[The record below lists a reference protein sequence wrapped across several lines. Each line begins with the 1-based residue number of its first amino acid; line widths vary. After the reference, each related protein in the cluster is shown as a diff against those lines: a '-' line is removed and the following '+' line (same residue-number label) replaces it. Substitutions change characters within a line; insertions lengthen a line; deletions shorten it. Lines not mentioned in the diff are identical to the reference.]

1 MSKKFSAARKRA
13 FLDYLAQT
21 GNQTLSA
28 ERAKVSRSWVCL
40 HRKTDPE
47 FDAACRE
54 AIEVAK
60 MMLRDDVQHLPP
72 PPRGHSI
79 DPGGS
84 MEPLSPLRPAHAAHE
99 SPSPPGRGRGVGGS
113 GPSDP
118 KWRYHEG
125 VELVVGGTNGR
136 RTQVRRANVGS
147 WTPKVEERFL
157 AVLAGTSNVRLACRE
172 VGMSPPAAY
181 NHRNKF
187 PGFARAW
194 DQAVEIG
201 MSELESQV
209 HENLNHFFD
218 RDMPEPEVPMRDVSI
233 ADAIRVVR
241 MYEKRAL
248 RRAEDERR
256 GKR

>member
-1 MSKKFSAARKRA
+1 MSKKFSAQRKRA

-47 FDAACRE
+47 FDAECRE
-54 AIEVAK
+54 ALRQAQDRLKREART
-60 MMLRDDVQHLPP
+60 MLTDDV
-72 PPRGHSI
+72 
-79 DPGGS
+79 
-84 MEPLSPLRPAHAAHE
+84 A
-99 SPSPPGRGRGVGGS
+99 SPSLAPPLKGRGS
-113 GPSDP
+113 GPLDP
-118 KWRYHEG
+118 KWRWHEG

-157 AVLAGTSNVRLACRE
+157 AVLAGTANVRLACRE
-172 VGMSPPAAY
+172 VGMWPPAAY

-201 MSELESQV
+201 MCELESQV

-218 RDMPEPEVPMRDVSI
+218 RDMPEPAVPMRDVSVM
-233 ADAIRVVR
+233 DAIRVVR
-241 MYEKRAL
+241 MYEKRAV
-248 RRAEDERR
+248 RRAQDERR